1 MALEM
6 FRGQAAKNNMI
17 CIHEEGVQ
25 LNFQVL
31 MKGHKILQYWPNS
44 FPRTL
49 NPPWILLYHFKHKLK
64 LHIINTECFLP

>member
-31 MKGHKILQYWPNS
+31 MKGHKILQY
-44 FPRTL
+44 
-49 NPPWILLYHFKHKLK
+49 
-64 LHIINTECFLP
+64 